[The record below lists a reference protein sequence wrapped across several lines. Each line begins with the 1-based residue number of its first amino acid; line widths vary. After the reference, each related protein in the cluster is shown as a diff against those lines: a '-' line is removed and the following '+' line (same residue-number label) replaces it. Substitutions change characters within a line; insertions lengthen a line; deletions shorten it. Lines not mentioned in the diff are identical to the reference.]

1 MSPTRRAA
9 LRWSLAML
17 SVSLLATWA
26 RPRARSARA
35 QDRVDLDRIFP
46 KQFGDWH
53 LDAASSAFIR
63 PAKASTYRMYDQ
75 VLERTYINAA
85 GQRMML
91 SVVFGSEQS
100 SSLQLHRPEVCY
112 RANGFEVRDITPSTA
127 QASGRTWPVTHMLA
141 SLPDRPEPITYW
153 TVLGG
158 EVVQDAQAFRWRQWR
173 LAAQREVMDGLLVRV
188 SSIEPPSPA
197 AFALQSEFIA
207 QMVGAISPLERS
219 KVIGQ
224 MATPQP

>member
-1 MSPTRRAA
+1 MPPTRRSA

-17 SVSLLATWA
+17 SVALLAAWA
-26 RPRARSARA
+26 RPRVRVVAPE
-35 QDRVDLDRIFP
+35 DRMDLDRLFP
-46 KQFGDWH
+46 QQFGNWH

-75 VLERTYINAA
+75 VLERTYMNAA
-85 GQRMML
+85 GQRVML

-112 RANGFEVRDITPSTA
+112 RANGFEVRDITASTA
-127 QASGRTWPVTHMLA
+127 QAAGRMWPVTRMLA

-158 EVVQDAQAFRWRQWR
+158 EVVQDAQSFRWRQWWF
-173 LAAQREVMDGLLVRV
+173 AAQREVMDGLLVRV

-197 AFALQSEFIA
+197 AFALQGEFIA
-207 QMVGAISPLERS
+207 QMVGAISPTNRN
-219 KVIGQ
+219 KVIGPIS
-224 MATPQP
+224 TGS